1 MQRINP
7 ELIRQ
12 SVFTDQPTTFR
23 MMLMLFRST
32 LRLLAILAA
41 VQMPQMVPA
50 EMLRTGDSGCD
61 APVFDSCCCIE
72 PSLFFSFDYL
82 NWQMTTRGNDFAISE
97 LGNATTL
104 GTGQVHHVGLDRDS
118 GFRSR
123 IGYRTSA
130 GWSLSLQ
137 YTDFDTSGRSA
148 IERPA
153 GIGQLFATQSH
164 PDGNEE
170 ANQADALAGFD
181 YQVLD
186 LIAER
191 MVLESRFTRTQ
202 IFGGIRWA
210 DFGQLSSVRYDGR
223 DFTNS
228 LVEKAS
234 SVEGAG
240 IRIGAASDWLMA
252 KGFRL
257 HGQISGGVLFSEIN
271 SRHLET
277 NFDDAVTLVDVY
289 DRRDGAVPFLHT
301 AVGVGWQHRWVSV
314 LLGYELEN
322 WFGLHDRSMF
332 VDDIHE
338 ATYATI
344 SEDVLLSGLFVN
356 LTFTR

>member
-7 ELIRQ
+7 TLIRR
-12 SVFTDQPTTFR
+12 SVFTDQQMTLR
-23 MMLMLFRST
+23 IMLMPLRST
-32 LRLLAILAA
+32 LRLLAILIAA
-41 VQMPQMVPA
+41 QMPLGLHA
-50 EMLRTGDSGCD
+50 GMLQQVDSTCD

-72 PSLFFSFDYL
+72 PSLFVSLDYL

-104 GTGQVHHVGLDRDS
+104 GTGQVHHIGLDRDS

-123 IGYRTSA
+123 IGYRTAA

-137 YTDFDTSGRSA
+137 YTDFNTSGRSTL
-148 IERPA
+148 ERPA

-186 LIAER
+186 LIVER
-191 MVLESRFTRTQ
+191 IVLESQFTRTQ

-210 DFGQLSSVRYDGR
+210 DIGQLSSVRYDGR
-223 DFTNS
+223 DFTNA

-240 IRIGAASDWLMA
+240 IRMGAASDWLLA

-277 NFDDAVTLVDVY
+277 NFDDVVTLVDVF
-289 DRRDGAVPFLHT
+289 DGRDGALPFLHT
-301 AVGVGWQHRWVSV
+301 AVGVGWQHRFVSI

-356 LTFTR
+356 MTFSR